1 MDTKNPLLEED
12 DDAFLASLDELLG
25 EKPKPEEPPKD
36 GQPPLPKES
45 KKNNRQKANH
55 AKAPKPSKKMLT
67 VLALCL
73 GAAAVLAVAVP
84 AFLRAADPYGGKIA
98 PGVRVGA
105 VDLSDLSKGEAKK
118 ALTAFY
124 GSRYSQEPLVVSF
137 PELSSILSGVG
148 EQEYD
153 SITLSPKDT
162 GAHLDAGAAVHAAY
176 ALGREDLREDKS
188 LPLLPY
194 LHLKEEVLQSSI
206 QSFQSQLEGLYRADS
221 SEIRPDSVTVTRGY
235 PAVTIDTDRLYQQM
249 LDAYE
254 NGTLSDCNYDGSVTL
269 RQPEG
274 VDLEALWQQTRVEPK
289 EPQVD
294 TSTYQ
299 VIPGEDGREFD
310 LDAAKAQY
318 DNLPYGQR
326 LDLPLEST
334 HPEISDEDAWFQD
347 TLGHCETPHSNNEN
361 RNSNLKKACEML
373 NGLVLQ
379 PGQEFSYNETL
390 GERTKD
396 KGWLPAPAYSGTT
409 LVDSPGGGICQV
421 SSTLYLASVY
431 AELTVLERVNHGFP
445 VSYIPLGMDA
455 TVNWGFT
462 DLKLRNDTPMPV
474 KILAEETDDLVKVS
488 ILGTETRNYDI
499 KMTYSVGGRHVRTYM
514 SKYDKTTGELIS
526 KEPVALSSYLE
537 DIYK

>member
-1 MDTKNPLLEED
+1 MDTKNSLLEED
-12 DDAFLASLDELLG
+12 DDAFLASLNQLLG
-25 EKPKPEEPPKD
+25 EEPEPEEAPKSEPSPIPNED
-36 GQPPLPKES
+36 KS
-45 KKNNRQKANH
+45 KRKKANH
-55 AKAPKPSKKMLT
+55 AKSLKPSKKMLT
-67 VLALCL
+67 VLALGL
-73 GAAAVLAVAVP
+73 GVAVLLAIAIP
-84 AFLRAADPYGGKIA
+84 AILRAADPYGGKIA
-98 PGVRVGA
+98 PGVHVGA
-105 VDLSDLSKGEAKK
+105 VDLSDLSKGAAKK
-118 ALTAFY
+118 ALRDFY
-124 GSRYSQEPLVVSF
+124 GSRYSQESLVVSF
-137 PELSSILSGVG
+137 PELASILSGTG
-148 EQEYD
+148 EQETD
-153 SITLSPKDT
+153 SMTLSPKDT
-162 GAHLDAGAAVHAAY
+162 GAHLDVGGAVHAAY
-176 ALGREDLREDKS
+176 ALGREDLREDKH

-194 LHLKEEVLQSSI
+194 LHLKEDVLQSSV
-206 QSFQSQLEGLYRADS
+206 QHFQEQLEGLYRADS
-221 SEIRPDSVTVTRGY
+221 SQIQPDSVTVTRGY
-235 PAVTIDTDRLYQQM
+235 PAVTIDTNRLYQQM

-269 RQPEG
+269 RQPEA
-274 VDLEALWQQTRVEPK
+274 VDLDALWQQTRVEPK

-294 TSTYQ
+294 KTTYQ
-299 VIPGEDGREFD
+299 VIPGEAGREFD
-310 LDAAKAQY
+310 LEAAKPQY
-318 DNLPYGQR
+318 ENLPYGQSLR
-326 LDLPLEST
+326 LPLEDT
-334 HPEISDEDAWFQD
+334 QPEIADEDAWFQD

-462 DLKLRNDTPMPV
+462 DLKLRNDSPMPV
-474 KILAEETDDLVKVS
+474 KIVAEETDDLVKVS

-499 KMTYSVGGRHVRTYM
+499 KMTYSVGGRHVKTYM

-526 KEPVALSSYLE
+526 KDPVALSSYLE

>member
-12 DDAFLASLDELLG
+12 DDAFLASLNQLLG
-25 EKPKPEEPPKD
+25 EEPEPEEAPKNE
-36 GQPPLPKES
+36 PSPIPNEEKS
-45 KKNNRQKANH
+45 KRKKANH
-55 AKAPKPSKKMLT
+55 AKSLKPSKKMLT
-67 VLALCL
+67 VLALGL
-73 GAAAVLAVAVP
+73 GAAVLLAIAIP
-84 AFLRAADPYGGKIA
+84 AILRAADPYGGKIA
-98 PGVRVGA
+98 PGVHVGA
-105 VDLSDLSKGEAKK
+105 VDLSDLSKAAAKK
-118 ALTAFY
+118 ALRDFY
-124 GSRYSQEPLVVSF
+124 GSRYSQESLVVSF
-137 PELSSILSGVG
+137 PELSSILSGTG
-148 EQEYD
+148 EQETD

-162 GAHLDAGAAVHAAY
+162 GAHLDVGGAVHAAY
-176 ALGREDLREDKS
+176 ALGREDLREDKH

-194 LHLKEEVLQSSI
+194 LHLKEDVLQSSV
-206 QSFQSQLEGLYRADS
+206 QHFQEQLEGLYREDTS
-221 SEIRPDSVTVTRGY
+221 QIQPDSVTVTRGY

-254 NGTLSDCNYDGSVTL
+254 NGTLSDCNYDGHITL
-269 RQPEG
+269 GQPEA
-274 VDLEALWQQTRVEPK
+274 VDLDALWQQTRVEPK

-294 TSTYQ
+294 KTTYQ
-299 VIPGEDGREFD
+299 VIPGEAGREFD
-310 LDAAKAQY
+310 LDAAKTQY
-318 DNLPYGQR
+318 ENLPYGQS
-326 LDLPLEST
+326 LDLPLEDT
-334 HPEISDEDAWFQD
+334 QPEISDEDAWFQD

-462 DLKLRNDTPMPV
+462 DLKLRNDSPMPV

-488 ILGTETRNYDI
+488 IMGTETRNYDI

-526 KEPVALSSYLE
+526 KDPVALSSYLE

>member
-25 EKPKPEEPPKD
+25 EEPKPEEPPED

-45 KKNNRQKANH
+45 KKNKRLKISH

-98 PGVRVGA
+98 PGVHVGA

-124 GSRYSQEPLVVSF
+124 GSRYSQDSLVVSF

-162 GAHLDAGAAVHAAY
+162 GARLDAGAAIHAAY

-194 LHLKEEVLQSSI
+194 LHLKEEVLESSI

-221 SEIRPDSVTVTRGY
+221 SEIQPDSVTVTRGY
-235 PAVTIDTDRLYQQM
+235 PAVTIDAERLYQQM

-254 NGTLSDCNYDGSVTL
+254 NGSLSDCSYDGSVNV

-294 TSTYQ
+294 TGTYQ

-326 LDLPLEST
+326 LELPLEST